1 MRAGRGIVRTCVAA
15 SGWWWRCIFDGV
27 ASTSYYCI
35 VGIVAKD
42 DPKIYRVATAACS
55 STCVEQRAA
64 FDAIC
69 FASQMAKPSVFLC
82 SLVNHEPS
90 AHRSFATG
98 LVVAK
103 SQHTPFVKATSS
115 EHKITSLWQ
124 GHFYAQEIIKRAL
137 LLLLKYHVLSF
148 SCRLILTKTSQI
160 ILEVLE

>member
-69 FASQMAKPSVFLC
+69 FASQMAKPNVFFLC
-82 SLVNHEPS
+82 SLVNDEPS
-90 AHRSFATG
+90 SSQFCDGVGCSQVPTYSFRESYFLRAQNNFM
-98 LVVAK
+98 VAR
-103 SQHTPFVKATSS
+103 T
-115 EHKITSLWQ
+115 
-124 GHFYAQEIIKRAL
+124 L
-137 LLLLKYHVLSF
+137 LCTRNY
-148 SCRLILTKTSQI
+148 
-160 ILEVLE
+160 